1 MAPLLIASASVS
13 LSAPRQLWL
22 VTPLPV
28 SPVFQAVSAVVVCA
42 VSMVVKR
49 RSTMLKPMSW
59 VLLGGSVHLLL
70 AVEALAALRY
80 FLQLPFPMPC
90 QYAFCP
96 PPFP

>member
-1 MAPLLIASASVS
+1 VAPLLIASASVS
-13 LSAPRQLWL
+13 LFPLVQLWL
-22 VTPLPV
+22 VSPILA

-49 RSTMLKPMSW
+49 RSTMLKPMSL

-80 FLQLPFPMPC
+80 FLQLPFPMLC
-90 QYAFCP
+90 QCAFCP